1 MEELAVSMSL
11 SVPELKMSP
20 VEPSTM
26 KRMLS
31 SPSEPIRGVEET
43 VRLPERMREDPEEE
57 AYELNPPW
65 SVASPTVRRVPEV
78 ETAPLPARE
87 PSTEKV
93 PETNTPVVV
102 IPTAM
107 EEGA

>member
-1 MEELAVSMSL
+1 MVEETPRAKYEGVRMVELLLSMRTR
-11 SVPELKMSP
+11 VPELERLP

-31 SPSEPIRGVEET
+31 SPSEPIRRVEET
-43 VRLPERMREDPEEE
+43 LRLPERIREDPEEE

-78 ETAPLPARE
+78 ETALLDLK
-87 PSTEKV
+87 STRL
-93 PETNTPVVV
+93 NSSHSS
-102 IPTAM
+102 I
-107 EEGA
+107 